1 MFQQQPLP
9 AREAVKDQSM
19 DTASKEEV
27 EESPPEK
34 SDIEKLQEKL
44 SEREERE
51 AELKQAL
58 KLAEIDMRKNRE
70 ELETVKTEVENVNAK
85 LQELK
90 GKVTEK
96 TKEIWSLKSTV
107 NQHSSDIEKN
117 PLLIEQASKDL
128 KIKLQEEENR
138 RSVFQEN
145 TTKKFG
151 QVQSNIRSEVKTHMK
166 AQIPELQHNMKEEL
180 EKTAQQ
186 LRDEMKK
193 ELSEM
198 RCEVLRQHEEREEVM
213 LVFSISCEPSLR
225 LLLHMSQTCLYNIC
239 TKMRPDFA
247 ATSHYRGHSD
257 IVQYNTD

>member
-19 DTASKEEV
+19 DTASKV

-58 KLAEIDMRKNRE
+58 KLAEIDMQKNRE
-70 ELETVKTEVENVNAK
+70 ELETVKTEVNAK

-96 TKEIWSLKSTV
+96 TKEIWSLKGTV

-151 QVQSNIRSEVKTHMK
+151 LVQSNIKSEVKTHME
-166 AQIPELQHNMKEEL
+166 ARIPELENHLKKEL

-193 ELSEM
+193 ELLQM

-213 LVFSISCEPSLR
+213 LVFSIGCEPSSR